1 MIEFTS
7 YASGSGGNLYTI
19 EDGETKLLL
28 EAGLSWKNVRQLLDF
43 RTHELDGCLS
53 SHFHGD
59 HSKGIA
65 DVMKAGIPVYANTEV
80 FEHYGLLDHHRAHV
94 IKAREQFKINTFT
107 IMPFDVDHDVP
118 NLGFLFCN
126 KEGERFAYITD
137 GPYSRYRFN
146 NLVGVAIEVNFDKQ
160 TLKENLRQGVVDSYL
175 YQRLL
180 KTHLGLETAVEFF
193 RQNDLSKLREVRVL
207 HISDRNANEERIK
220 KAIQAVTGVPVMIAG
235 GE

>member
-28 EAGLSWKNVRQLLDF
+28 EAGLPWKKVRQLLNF
-43 RTHELDGCLS
+43 RTHEIDGCLS
-53 SHFHGD
+53 THLHGD
-59 HSKGIA
+59 HSKSIA
-65 DVMKAGIPVYANTEV
+65 DVMKAGIPTYANAEV
-80 FEHYGLLDHHRAHV
+80 FEHYGLLDHHRANV
-94 IKAREQFKINTFT
+94 IKPKEQFKINTFA

-118 NLGFLFCN
+118 NLGLLFCN

-137 GPYSRYRFN
+137 GPYSKYRFN
-146 NLVGVAIEVNFDKQ
+146 DLVGVAIEINFDKQ
-160 TLKENLRQGVVDSYL
+160 TLKQNLRRGVIDSFL

-180 KTHLGLETAVEFF
+180 RTHLGLDTAVEFF
-193 RQNDLSKLREVRVL
+193 KAQDLSKLREVHIL
-207 HISDRNANEERIK
+207 HCSQQNANIERIK
-220 KAIQAVTGVPVMIAG
+220 KAIQGVCGVPTYIAG